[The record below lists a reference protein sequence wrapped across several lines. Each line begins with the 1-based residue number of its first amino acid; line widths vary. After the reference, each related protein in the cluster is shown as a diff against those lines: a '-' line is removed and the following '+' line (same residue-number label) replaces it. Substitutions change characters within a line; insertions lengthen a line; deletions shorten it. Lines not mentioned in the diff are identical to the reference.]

1 MNQYVNIYFT
11 QYLSPLGKLYLAATD
26 KGLLNIAPAKGSEL
40 SFLVDLPI
48 RHYNLARSEKQFGP
62 IKKQLN
68 KYFRGQPVIFKF
80 RADLSH
86 GTAFQ
91 IMVWKKLSAL
101 LPGQLVTYGML
112 AREIG
117 RPEASRAVG
126 QAVGAN
132 PLPII
137 IPCHRV
143 IASDGS
149 LGGFA
154 WGTTV
159 KKKLLSIEGIRL

>member
-1 MNQYVNIYFT
+1 MDRNTKRYFT
-11 QYLSPLGKLYLAATD
+11 SYNSPIGKLYLVATD
-26 KGLLNIAPAKGSEL
+26 RGLLRISPGNCSEG
-40 SFLVDLPI
+40 SFLVSFPVRRFDVV
-48 RHYNLARSEKQFGP
+48 YSEKSFIP
-62 IKKQLN
+62 IKRQLD
-68 KYFRGQPVIFKF
+68 KYFKGQPVVFKF
-80 RADLSH
+80 QADINH

-91 IMVWKKLSAL
+91 KKVWEKLSGL
-101 LPGQLVTYGML
+101 LPGQMVTYGML

-117 RPEASRAVG
+117 RPKAARAVG

-154 WGTTV
+154 WGINF
-159 KKKLLSIEGIRL
+159 KKKLLSIEGIHL